1 MYTSQLSCNFE
12 FMSCFNCCIGVWYV
26 TNKSPSIPLVADDSG
41 NGQDDEEEE
50 WEEEEEESCEMK
62 RMASH
67 SRESRFGMEWRW
79 TTTL

>member
-41 NGQDDEEEE
+41 SGQDDEE

-62 RMASH
+62 WMASR